1 MNLRLGII
9 NRATYLYM
17 LLEVES
23 SAVSQQAILQIRLYF
38 QSSLQYDSTFIMKL
52 ISLHTGIKAGA
63 DHNA

>member
-23 SAVSQQAILQIRLYF
+23 SAVPQQMILKYYF
-38 QSSLQYDSTFIMKL
+38 IFKVVYNM
-52 ISLHTGIKAGA
+52 ISLLS
-63 DHNA
+63 